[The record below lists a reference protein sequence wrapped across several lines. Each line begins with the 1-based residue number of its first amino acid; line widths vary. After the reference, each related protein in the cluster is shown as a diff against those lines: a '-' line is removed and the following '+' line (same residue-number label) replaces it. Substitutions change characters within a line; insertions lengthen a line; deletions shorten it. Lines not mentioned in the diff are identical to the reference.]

1 MMSLKDF
8 ARTVLPTR
16 TLAFLKRTR
25 IRLRKARVASFPAL
39 TENTFKTI
47 LTDDLGLE
55 DGDTVFIHGSVDQLN
70 LSFPVRRILPMIQE
84 ITGERGTLLFPTYPR
99 LASYEFLSRG
109 EIFDIRKTPS
119 FTGLLSEIAR
129 REPRALRSLHPIK
142 SVCAIGQHARELL
155 STHPHSVYPFDT
167 CSPYYKV
174 MAYGG
179 KAVGIGVSSNFLS
192 FLHTVEDALQR
203 EFPVQVYAE
212 RLFSARCINY
222 GGTEEIVS
230 TYAHDLRKMNVHDTP
245 RFMKRHIASDICQ
258 DLTICGMKF
267 FRADTRRLFHAMM
280 ALAKE
285 GITVYPRSSYSRSSR
300 KWSYDREKTHGGA

>member
-1 MMSLKDF
+1 MMRLKDF

-39 TENTFKTI
+39 TENTFRTI

-129 REPRALRSLHPIK
+129 RNLALCEASIRSNRCAPLANTPGSCCLLIPIP
-142 SVCAIGQHARELL
+142 STRLTPAAR
-155 STHPHSVYPFDT
+155 
-167 CSPYYKV
+167 
-174 MAYGG
+174 
-179 KAVGIGVSSNFLS
+179 
-192 FLHTVEDALQR
+192 
-203 EFPVQVYAE
+203 
-212 RLFSARCINY
+212 
-222 GGTEEIVS
+222 
-230 TYAHDLRKMNVHDTP
+230 
-245 RFMKRHIASDICQ
+245 
-258 DLTICGMKF
+258 
-267 FRADTRRLFHAMM
+267 
-280 ALAKE
+280 
-285 GITVYPRSSYSRSSR
+285 IT
-300 KWSYDREKTHGGA
+300 K